1 MDYGF
6 IIPVYKH
13 GAFLETVVSSLAGF
27 NLPVIVVDDGN
38 DEENK
43 AYIRAVASKHS
54 QVVLV
59 ERSKNGGKGLAMNDG
74 FRKAKELGLTHIL
87 QLDSDGQH
95 DVERIPHF
103 LELSEK
109 NPEAIICGYPEY
121 DANAPKKRVN
131 GRKFANGWIHLVTLS
146 KDIKDAMI
154 GFRVYP
160 VDPVIKLLDS
170 KVYIDS
176 RMGYDIEVLV
186 RLFWKKVPVISESVK
201 VFYPADGISNFRY
214 VRDTIRISG
223 TYARLCLGLFVR
235 FPVLIYRNCKKVH

>member
-74 FRKAKELGLTHIL
+74 FQYVFCRYFSSHSI
-87 QLDSDGQH
+87 
-95 DVERIPHF
+95 
-103 LELSEK
+103 
-109 NPEAIICGYPEY
+109 Y
-121 DANAPKKRVN
+121 VN
-131 GRKFANGWIHLVTLS
+131 S
-146 KDIKDAMI
+146 
-154 GFRVYP
+154 
-160 VDPVIKLLDS
+160 
-170 KVYIDS
+170 
-176 RMGYDIEVLV
+176 
-186 RLFWKKVPVISESVK
+186 
-201 VFYPADGISNFRY
+201 
-214 VRDTIRISG
+214 
-223 TYARLCLGLFVR
+223 
-235 FPVLIYRNCKKVH
+235 